1 MGLDKSAECR
11 GLNQLTIQIIE
22 KRKRL
27 QKLGRIGTF
36 IMCLIPQDYKKT
48 NKTCKNQKDVIWL
61 QKSRPV
67 IL

>member
-22 KRKRL
+22 KKKRL

-36 IMCLIPQDYKKT
+36 IMCLIPQDYKKQT
-48 NKTCKNQKDVIWL
+48 KHAKNRKM
-61 QKSRPV
+61 
-67 IL
+67 